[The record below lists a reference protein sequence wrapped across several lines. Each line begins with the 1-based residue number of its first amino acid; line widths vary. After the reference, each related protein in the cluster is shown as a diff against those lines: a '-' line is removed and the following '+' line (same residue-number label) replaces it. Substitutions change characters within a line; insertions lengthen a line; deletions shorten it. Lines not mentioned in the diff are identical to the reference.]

1 MRCPPTEG
9 GDAGR
14 DRLPDS
20 ASRTQL
26 PELGFR
32 CSASRTQLPVLGFR
46 TQLNWATPEANEVSQ
61 TGREKRC
68 ARVGPYC
75 STAALPSAF
84 AIDMQ

>member
-1 MRCPPTEG
+1 MAGTICGARPRKTAH
-9 GDAGR
+9 DAT
-14 DRLPDS
+14 
-20 ASRTQL
+20 ASRTQP

-32 CSASRTQLPVLGFR
+32 CSASGARLPVLGFR

>member
-1 MRCPPTEG
+1 MRCPPAEG
-9 GDAGR
+9 GARR
-14 DRLPDS
+14 DGLPDS
-20 ASRTQL
+20 ASRTQP
-26 PELGFR
+26 PE
-32 CSASRTQLPVLGFR
+32 LGFR